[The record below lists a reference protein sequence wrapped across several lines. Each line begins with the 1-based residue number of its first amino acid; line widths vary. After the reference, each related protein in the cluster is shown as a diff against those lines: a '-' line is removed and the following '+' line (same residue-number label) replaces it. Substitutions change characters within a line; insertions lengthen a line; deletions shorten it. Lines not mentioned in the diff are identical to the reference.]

1 MIESDLGE
9 QMANKVLIKNQTQK
23 LKWIQVKMLFYHAEF
38 IKKVEIQYVTGR
50 KMDILSV
57 YKLENISGMATNKGV
72 IVV

>member
-1 MIESDLGE
+1 
-9 QMANKVLIKNQTQK
+9 MANKVLIKNQTQK
-23 LKWIQVKMLFYHAEF
+23 LKWIQVKMSFYRAEF

-57 YKLENISGMATNKGV
+57 YKLENTSGKETDKGA